1 MLRDF
6 AIWLFFED
14 NKPFS
19 MPVGGFFY
27 ILYNILIFG
36 SVIGLGFLFSK
47 KSEKFRD
54 NVLKIIAYAIT
65 FLYLS
70 DFFIHPLLEGDSAKE
85 AFMITDK
92 LPFHI
97 CTVMCPLIVL
107 FYQFKQ
113 PKFAREALAFLA
125 MVGSTM
131 YITYPGSAIGSD
143 VSPICYRVLQTFL
156 YHGLVFAW
164 GYYMIVLKKVKPSIK
179 HCWQPI
185 LGLCILAIW
194 ATLGRLLYSI
204 PGDTPYDWMFLV
216 KASGIFGDPK
226 PYTFLLTLGAISA
239 VILMLYGI
247 YYIVIAILNAIARA
261 KAKKETANV

>member
-14 NKPFS
+14 NKPGA
-19 MPVGGFFY
+19 MPVGGFFH

-47 KSEKFRD
+47 KSEKFKD
-54 NVLKIIAYAIT
+54 NVLKIIAYGIT
-65 FLYLS
+65 FLYIS
-70 DFFIHPLLEGDSAKE
+70 DFFVHPLMEGDTAKE

-97 CTVMCPLIVL
+97 CTVMCPLIIL

-156 YHGLVFAW
+156 YHGFVFAW

-179 HCWQPI
+179 RCWQPI
-185 LGLCILAIW
+185 VGLCCLACW
-194 ATLGRLLYSI
+194 ATFGRLLYAV
-204 PGDTPYDWMFLV
+204 GDSTYDWMFLLR
-216 KASGIFGDPK
+216 ASGIFGDPK
-226 PYTFLLTLGAISA
+226 PYTFLLTLGSISA

-247 YYIVIAILNAIARA
+247 YYAVIGIMKLIEKA
-261 KAKKETANV
+261 KSKKETAKV